1 MAIEFSAE
9 VTILPGFGKERRGL
23 YDQTRLE
30 GHDPRHAR
38 HCAGDHGADC
48 HHDVSGGDVYD
59 LADAMAALRA
69 AHETSDGPEI
79 RLLLRAY
86 KQLKR
91 YNDIPMVA
99 EIEAYIAGLPTRSIS
114 SVEERLALSEKVN
127 ANPIT

>member
-9 VTILPGFGKERRGL
+9 VTILPGFGKER
-23 YDQTRLE
+23 
-30 GHDPRHAR
+30 
-38 HCAGDHGADC
+38 
-48 HHDVSGGDVYD
+48 
-59 LADAMAALRA
+59 RA